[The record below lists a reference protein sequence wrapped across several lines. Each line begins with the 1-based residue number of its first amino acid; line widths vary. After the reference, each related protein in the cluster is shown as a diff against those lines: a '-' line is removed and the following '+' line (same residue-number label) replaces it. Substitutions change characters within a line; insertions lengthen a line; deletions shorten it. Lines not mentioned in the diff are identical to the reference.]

1 MNINLG
7 DKIKVGGTLSSYE
20 NNSIFN
26 LFNYKK
32 YMLSKKTYYKMNADN
47 ITILKKNTSL
57 LYELK
62 KYIIKRI
69 DKLKT
74 REYLY
79 SFILGY
85 NNYIKENIK
94 TSYRINGIS
103 HLFSISGS
111 HISLISTIL
120 LFILNKIKKDNINY
134 IITMIFLFIF
144 SFLTGFSLSVIRSLL
159 FFILYTFNRVL
170 NFNIKNY
177 KIFILCFTIAI
188 IINPFSIYNIGFKF
202 SYIVS
207 FYLIIFNLLIRR
219 CNTYIKKTFI
229 TSLIAF
235 MSSIPILINNY
246 FSINLLTIFNNMI
259 FVPLIS
265 IIIFPMAILVLFI
278 PILDN
283 LYIYLINILEQ
294 LNLFI
299 SNYKIEIILSK
310 INIFFIIYYYILI
323 TFILYKFIR
332 KKYIYILLLFITILI
347 HNNINLFKKDS
358 FVTYLDVMQGDST
371 FVKLNKSNILIDT
384 GGVYNKNIIDNTI
397 SYLKSNGIK
406 RINYLIITHGDYDH
420 MGEAINLVENFRVE
434 KVIFNCGSYNELE
447 QDLIKVLDKNKISY
461 YSCISE
467 LNIGKDKLYF
477 LNTKNYNDENE
488 NSSVIYTEIDNTKML
503 FMGDAGVEREKDILE
518 KYNLTDIDILK
529 IGHHGS
535 NTSSSKKF
543 IDSIK
548 PKQCLISVGKNNRY
562 GHPKESVIGTLDDYC
577 NIYRTDLNGSV
588 EVKLKNNNYRIKT
601 ISP

>member
-7 DKIKVGGTLSSYE
+7 DKIKASGTLSSYE
-20 NNSIFN
+20 ENSIFN

-32 YMLSKKTYYKMNADN
+32 YMLSKKTYYKMHADN

-62 KYIIKRI
+62 KYIINRI

-85 NNYIKENIK
+85 NNYIKKNIK

-111 HISLISTIL
+111 HISLISTII
-120 LFILNKIKKDNINY
+120 LFILNKIKKGNINY

-219 CNTYIKKTFI
+219 CNTYIKKIFI

-406 RINYLIITHGDYDH
+406 RINYLIITHGDFDH
-420 MGEAINLVENFRVE
+420 MGEAINLVNNFKV
-434 KVIFNCGSYNELE
+434 KNVIFNCGEFNELE
-447 QDLIKVLDKNKISY
+447 KELIKVLDKKKIKY
-461 YSCISE
+461 YSCIKE
-467 LNIGKDKLYF
+467 LNIDNNKLYF
-477 LNTKNYNDENE
+477 LQTKYYDNE
-488 NSSVIYTEIDNTKML
+488 NDNSNVIYTELDGYKFM
-503 FMGDAGVEREKDILE
+503 FMGDAEADKEKDILD
-518 KYNLTDIDILK
+518 KYNLRDIDVLK
-529 IGHHGS
+529 VGHHGS
-535 NTSSSKKF
+535 KTSSSKSF
-543 IDSIK
+543 INEANPKYSI
-548 PKQCLISVGKNNRY
+548 ISVGKNNRY
-562 GHPKESVIGTLDDYC
+562 GHPNKEALNNLEDSKV
-577 NIYRTDLNGSV
+577 YRTDQDGNIIFKIKNN
-588 EVKLKNNNYRIKT
+588 KLKIKT
-601 ISP
+601 CSP

>member
-20 NNSIFN
+20 DNSIFN

-32 YMLSKKTYYKMNADN
+32 YMLSKKTYYKMHADN

-111 HISLISTIL
+111 HISLISTII

-159 FFILYTFNRVL
+159 FFILYTFNRIL

-235 MSSIPILINNY
+235 MASIPILINNY

-332 KKYIYILLLFITILI
+332 KRYIYILLLFITILI

-358 FVTYLDVMQGDST
+358 FVAYLDVMQGDST
-371 FVKLNKSNILIDT
+371 LVKLNKSNILIDT

-397 SYLKSNGIK
+397 NYLKSNGIK

-420 MGEAINLVENFRVE
+420 MGESINLVDNFKVDN
-434 KVIFNCGSYNELE
+434 VIFNCGPYNDLE
-447 QDLIKVLDKNKISY
+447 KELIKALNKKKIKY
-461 YSCISE
+461 YSCIKE
-467 LNIGKDKLYF
+467 LNIDDNKLYF
-477 LNTKNYNDENE
+477 LNTKEYNNE
-488 NSSVIYTEIDNTKML
+488 NDNSNVIYIELNGYKFM
-503 FMGDAGVEREKDILE
+503 FMGDAGIEKEEDILD
-518 KYNLTDIDILK
+518 KYNLSNIDVLK
-529 IGHHGS
+529 VGHHGS
-535 NTSSSKKF
+535 KTSSSKSF
-543 IDSIK
+543 INEINPNYSI
-548 PKQCLISVGKNNRY
+548 ISVGKNNRY
-562 GHPKESVIGTLDDYC
+562 GHPNKEVLNNLSDSK
-577 NIYRTDLNGSV
+577 IYRTDIDGSIAFKIKNN
-588 EVKLKNNNYRIKT
+588 KLKIETCN
-601 ISP
+601 P